1 MMEGFFIIGRAC
13 ESESERLWGNT
24 DLAINNS

>member
-1 MMEGFFIIGRAC
+1 MIEDFFIIGRAC
-13 ESESERLWGNT
+13 ERERQWGNA